1 MYQELLHKY
10 FTETLTAAEKELL
23 MEELSHN
30 EDLQQDFCELKRTDA
45 FVQFTPHQNDI
56 WVGRD
61 QLNKFN
67 TKQSNKEKQTFNWRS
82 FAGYAAAVSL
92 TFIITY
98 LGSTYFNG
106 ELKQTE
112 IAYLEFST
120 PAGQRAKLTL
130 PDSSSVWL
138 NAKSTLR
145 FPNQFAE
152 SSREVH
158 LDGEGYFEIKHNPAK
173 PFIVSTSKAHVKVLG
188 TTFNMFAYS
197 AQPYFSTTLIEGK
210 VNVYLPTTPNEQLT
224 LSPNE
229 IAEIKGGKL
238 VASDA
243 DNKNSLL
250 WIDGIYAFENMLFM
264 DIVEKLEL
272 YYDIKINVKN
282 QQICTDYFNG
292 KFRQRD
298 GIEGVLNT
306 LIRVKHFTY
315 TKDKEKNEITIY

>member
-10 FTETLTAAEKELL
+10 FTGILTAAEKKLL
-23 MEELSHN
+23 MEELSRN
-30 EDLQQDFCELKRTDA
+30 EALQQDFCELKKTDA
-45 FVQFTPHQNDI
+45 FIQFTPHQHDV
-56 WVGRD
+56 WVGHN
-61 QLNKFN
+61 QLKAFN
-67 TKQSNKEKQTFNWRS
+67 TKLKKSEINPFNWRNI
-82 FAGYAAAVSL
+82 AGYAAAVSL

-98 LGSTYFNG
+98 IGSRYFAD
-106 ELKQTE
+106 ETKKTE
-112 IAYLEFST
+112 ITYMEFST
-120 PAGQRAKLTL
+120 PAGQRAKITL

-145 FPNQFAE
+145 FPNQFTA

-158 LDGEGYFEIKHNPAK
+158 LDGEGYFEITHNPAQ
-173 PFIVSTSKAHVKVLG
+173 PFIVTASKANVKVLG
-188 TTFNMFAYS
+188 TSFNLFAYS
-197 AQPYFSTTLIEGK
+197 AQTYFSTTLIDGK
-210 VNVYLPTTPNEQLT
+210 VNVYLPTQPNNQIT

-238 VASDA
+238 IVSHI
-243 DNKNSLL
+243 NKKNSLL
-250 WIDGIYAFENMLFM
+250 WINGIYAFENMRFM

-282 QQICTDYFNG
+282 KQICTDYFNG